1 MTVDEAARLRLY
13 EHARR
18 TFDDDAAETLMDAL
32 PWDPD
37 RSVTKD
43 DLAVSS
49 GELRTEMAD
58 LKTDLRTEMADLR
71 TELRTGLADVRGELR
86 TGLADVRGEIK
97 ASAADVTRT
106 LMFGMIASN
115 ATLVGLVFAAVK
127 LA

>member
-18 TFDDDAAETLMDAL
+18 MFDDDAAETLMDAL

-71 TELRTGLADVRGELR
+71 TELRTGLADVRGE
-86 TGLADVRGEIK
+86 IK